1 MKTVSVNVMD
11 LCAPCANRCR
21 YCLLSY
27 NGCVSGVAPERA
39 MDYARRFA
47 AWLREN
53 RPEVSFLFGWGYS
66 MEHPKLFDM
75 IRCAREL
82 DCITGQFL
90 QFDGMDFRT
99 GPELETFLRDLK
111 NAGIRVIDLTFYGSE
126 EYHDRFA
133 ARKGD
138 YRLMM
143 DTLRAAN
150 RVGMDVSVSIP
161 LTRENL
167 GQLEE
172 LFFDL
177 SRYETVRVACF
188 IPHAEGRGAS
198 LDPVRLTVDDWESL
212 PRGSSKMLNRLRFR
226 TEGDWVTEEGLPVE
240 QERALT
246 FTLTEESLTFFES
259 LGFAGAMEYLEG
271 LDDDYH
277 RAVPDFT
284 ELCRRYGDPAGRELY
299 SLRDLHQHYQRRYI
313 AEHGLKL
320 YDIHDERQS
329 FVRRF

>member
-47 AWLREN
+47 AWLRES

-66 MEHPKLFDM
+66 MEHPQLVDM

-82 DCITGQFL
+82 NCITGQFL

-99 GPELETFLRDLK
+99 GPELKTFLRDLK

-138 YRLMM
+138 HRLMM
-143 DTLRAAN
+143 DTPRPSAWGMKQATRTVSYLRRSKTNSSNWPRFSRVSGMLTETSIPTRFAA
-150 RVGMDVSVSIP
+150 RSVSII
-161 LTRENL
+161 
-167 GQLEE
+167 
-172 LFFDL
+172 
-177 SRYETVRVACF
+177 SR
-188 IPHAEGRGAS
+188 
-198 LDPVRLTVDDWESL
+198 
-212 PRGSSKMLNRLRFR
+212 
-226 TEGDWVTEEGLPVE
+226 
-240 QERALT
+240 
-246 FTLTEESLTFFES
+246 
-259 LGFAGAMEYLEG
+259 
-271 LDDDYH
+271 
-277 RAVPDFT
+277 
-284 ELCRRYGDPAGRELY
+284 
-299 SLRDLHQHYQRRYI
+299 
-313 AEHGLKL
+313 
-320 YDIHDERQS
+320 
-329 FVRRF
+329 